1 MISRFTQ
8 YIELLIS
15 NGVKL
20 VNTVT
25 VPANGIEEI
34 NLLYLDECVILSH
47 STNDNIIL
55 REYLD
60 RDEKNLYAV
69 VKQEKNQIIIQNG
82 IRSIVPIKGFIELL
96 IPSDVVK
103 TCNIKTMNGSI
114 YSEDIWSLNTF
125 SGDSNG
131 GDIFMQSISAD
142 TVKLSSVNGAISLG
156 RIAGQMNLQTGSRSI
171 GIHQA
176 LGCGDIQTKNG
187 NIETHFIAVNGPI
200 NVTSDAGNINLYLPP
215 DYLFEVKA
223 KTDLGII
230 NYGYCEN
237 IIGTTNQNKY
247 DFRRK
252 KAHYMIRITNRSG
265 NICIKDNSE

>member
-8 YIELLIS
+8 YIESLLS
-15 NGVKL
+15 TGVKL

-47 STNDNIIL
+47 STNGNIIL
-55 REYLD
+55 REYMN

-69 VKQEKNQIIIQNG
+69 VKQEKNQINVQHG
-82 IRSIVPIKGFIELL
+82 VRSIVPIKGFLELL
-96 IPSDVVK
+96 IPSDMVK

-114 YSEDIWSLNTF
+114 YSEDIWSLKAF

-131 GDIFMQSISAD
+131 GDIFMQFLSAD
-142 TVKLSSVNGAISLG
+142 TVKLSSVIGDISLG
-156 RIAGQMNLQTGSRSI
+156 RIAGQINLQTGRGSI
-171 GIHQA
+171 FIHQA
-176 LGCGDIQTKNG
+176 LGCGNIQTTSG

-200 NVTSDAGNINLYLPP
+200 NVASDAGNINLYLPP
-215 DYLFEVKA
+215 DYVFEVNA

-237 IIGTTNQNKY
+237 IIDTANQNRH
-247 DFRRK
+247 DFWRK
-252 KAHYMIRITNRSG
+252 KAHHMIHITNRSG